1 MKWKITSI
9 LSTLAM
15 VLAFTFAPL
24 SVAFADDDSDDLGV
38 DSFGVMSDSDSEEGS
53 IELTDSDD
61 SDDTDVDSEDDTDSV
76 DSDDPDSEDD
86 DSDGGLDDDDSEDDS
101 DPDSDESDP
110 DAE

>member
-1 MKWKITSI
+1 MKWKINSI

-24 SVAFADDDSDDLGV
+24 SVAFADDDSDDLDV
-38 DSFGVMSDSDSEEGS
+38 SSFGVMSDSDSEEGS

-61 SDDTDVDSEDDTDSV
+61 SDGTDVDSLNDTDSV
-76 DSDDPDSEDD
+76 DSDDPDSD
-86 DSDGGLDDDDSEDDS
+86 DSEGLDDDDSADDS
-101 DPDSDESDP
+101 DEDSDESLP